1 MKKIEHTVG
10 IDVQENGHIVLRT
23 EAEEIPTVVVQQIL
37 DNVVGTVI
45 KITKEKYSEVPQQN
59 TSEKLYKFIALLE
72 FVVLILIAI
81 KLS

>member
-1 MKKIEHTVG
+1 MEKIEHTVG
-10 IDVQENGHIVLRT
+10 IDVQENGHIVLKT

-45 KITKEKYSEVPQQN
+45 KITKEKYNEVPQN
-59 TSEKLYKFIALLE
+59 SNEKLYKFIALLE

>member
-1 MKKIEHTVG
+1 VEKTEHTIN
-10 IDVQENGHIVLRT
+10 IDVQEDGHIVLKT
-23 EAEEIPTVVVQQIL
+23 EAEEIPTIIVQQVL

-45 KITKEKYSEVPQQN
+45 KITKEKYSNAPQHTN
-59 TSEKLYKFIALLE
+59 ERIYKFIALLE